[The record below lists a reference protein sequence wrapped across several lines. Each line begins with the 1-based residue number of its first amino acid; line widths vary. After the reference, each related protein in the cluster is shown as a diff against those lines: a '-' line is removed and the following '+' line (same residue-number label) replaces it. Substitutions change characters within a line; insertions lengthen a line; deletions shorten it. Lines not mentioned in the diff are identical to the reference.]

1 MADLLPE
8 TMHRHRH
15 VIDTAREVCRRFGF
29 QPMATPIVEFT
40 EVFAR
45 PLGESSDVVT
55 KEMYT
60 FDDRKGESLTL
71 RPEATASVVRALISN
86 GLTQTLPQ
94 KFFYEG
100 PMFRYERPQKGRM
113 RQFHQIGVELLGA
126 DSVAADA
133 DVIIMADMILKQ
145 LGVADK
151 TTLYINTLGG
161 GESRARYCAAL
172 VEYLKQYEGEL
183 SADSQMR
190 LANNPLRI
198 LDSKDAGDQKLLAD
212 APVMDDYMTDEAQR
226 RFDALL
232 GALAAVDIK
241 YAINHK
247 LVRGLDY
254 YNHTVFEFITD
265 ALGAQGAVV
274 AGGRYNGLAELL
286 GSKTDIPGIGWA
298 AGVER
303 LAELISPLQLPK
315 PDCMTI
321 AIGGSSGIEVE
332 LANQMRD
339 KGMVVETAYA
349 EKLTP
354 ALKEADRKGA
364 RFAIIFGET
373 ESAKNIAIVRD
384 MMHGSQTEVGV
395 RGLVSAVDMMVRE
408 VKKEKTHG

>member
-15 VIDTAREVCRRFGF
+15 VIDTAREVCGRFGF
-29 QPMATPIVEFT
+29 RAMATPIVEFT

-45 PLGESSDVVT
+45 PLGASSDVVQ

-60 FDDRKGESLTL
+60 FQDRKGESLTL

-126 DSVAADA
+126 DRVAADA

-151 TTLYINTLGG
+151 TTLYINTLGD
-161 GESRARYCAAL
+161 GESRKRYSAAL
-172 VEYLKQYEGEL
+172 VAYLKQYEGEL
-183 SADSQMR
+183 SPDSKTR

-212 APVMDDYMTDEAQR
+212 APVMDAYLTGVAKGRFGELELMLEAMK
-226 RFDALL
+226 
-232 GALAAVDIK
+232 IK
-241 YAINHK
+241 YAINRQ

-254 YNHTVFEFITD
+254 YNDTVFEFTTD

-286 GSKTDIPGIGWA
+286 GSKTPIPGIGWA

-303 LAELISPLQLPK
+303 LAELISPPSLPK
-315 PDCMTI
+315 PDCLM
-321 AIGGSSGIEVE
+321 IGMNRDQRTR
-332 LANQMRD
+332 LLPPANALRD
-339 KGMVVETAYA
+339 KGLVVETAYA
-349 EKLTP
+349 DKLAH
-354 ALKEADRKGA
+354 ALKEADRKEVKLVV
-364 RFAIIFGET
+364 IIGED
-373 ESAKNIAIVRD
+373 EMAKNTALIRNMADGKQSEVAQADLARVVMQKIKEIGK
-384 MMHGSQTEVGV
+384 HG
-395 RGLVSAVDMMVRE
+395 
-408 VKKEKTHG
+408 